1 MRAVSRSKDALSRLK
16 FFGLSA
22 MSTTIGSPP
31 DSFSLSPLLSLL
43 PTCGSVA
50 RVEGMVSSLFA
61 RQEKVVQLREQGGS
75 KELERRLAC
84 EEAMLRQVLDWLSA
98 KSGGGE

>member
-1 MRAVSRSKDALSRLK
+1 
-16 FFGLSA
+16 
-22 MSTTIGSPP
+22 
-31 DSFSLSPLLSLL
+31 
-43 PTCGSVA
+43 
-50 RVEGMVSSLFA
+50 MVSSLFA

-75 KELERRLAC
+75 KELERRLVC

>member
-1 MRAVSRSKDALSRLK
+1 VRAVSRSKDALSRLK

-75 KELERRLAC
+75 KELERRLVC